1 MQDPETTLQY
11 STVFISDYSHSNL
24 LSHGWQVSRKIRRYK
39 SITLPDHLIASSWS
53 LQHLLGKRVI
63 VVRQV
68 LSKAKVAMLL
78 LSLLVFGIILGVV
91 VGTCTGRAD
100 VAVAIA
106 AGVFACITVLQ
117 GLLAWLVA

>member
-1 MQDPETTLQY
+1 M
-11 STVFISDYSHSNL
+11 
-24 LSHGWQVSRKIRRYK
+24 
-39 SITLPDHLIASSWS
+39 LPNHLISSS
-53 LQHLLGKRVI
+53 SDIQDLPREHAI

-68 LSKAKVAMLL
+68 LSKTKVAMLL
-78 LSLLVFGIILGVV
+78 ITLLVFGLVLGVV
-91 VGTCTGRAD
+91 VGTSTGRAD